1 MKHLVL
7 FIFIF
12 LAGSAALHAQSITSD
27 KTGENGIR
35 KIEVTPDD
43 VVCSIKIE
51 IELKGDEIQSVVYT
65 RGCNGNAKGI
75 GALIKGMKIDEA
87 IDRLD
92 GITCGKR
99 TTSCPDQLAKALK
112 AIRDKEARQ

>member
-27 KTGENGIR
+27 KTGEKGRR

-43 VVCSIKIE
+43 VVCSIKI
-51 IELKGDEIQSVVYT
+51 
-65 RGCNGNAKGI
+65 
-75 GALIKGMKIDEA
+75 
-87 IDRLD
+87 
-92 GITCGKR
+92 
-99 TTSCPDQLAKALK
+99 
-112 AIRDKEARQ
+112 

>member
-75 GALIKGMKIDEA
+75 GALIKGMKIDGA
-87 IDRLD
+87 SDRLD

-112 AIRDKEARQ
+112 AIRDKETRQ

>member
-1 MKHLVL
+1 MRSKVWY
-7 FIFIF
+7 IP
-12 LAGSAALHAQSITSD
+12 AAATAMQ
-27 KTGENGIR
+27 
-35 KIEVTPDD
+35 
-43 VVCSIKIE
+43 
-51 IELKGDEIQSVVYT
+51 
-65 RGCNGNAKGI
+65 GI

-112 AIRDKEARQ
+112 TIRDKEAQK

>member
-35 KIEVTPDD
+35 KIEVT
-43 VVCSIKIE
+43 
-51 IELKGDEIQSVVYT
+51 GR
-65 RGCNGNAKGI
+65 RGLFNQ
-75 GALIKGMKIDEA
+75 
-87 IDRLD
+87 DRD
-92 GITCGKR
+92 R
-99 TTSCPDQLAKALK
+99 AQ
-112 AIRDKEARQ
+112 RR